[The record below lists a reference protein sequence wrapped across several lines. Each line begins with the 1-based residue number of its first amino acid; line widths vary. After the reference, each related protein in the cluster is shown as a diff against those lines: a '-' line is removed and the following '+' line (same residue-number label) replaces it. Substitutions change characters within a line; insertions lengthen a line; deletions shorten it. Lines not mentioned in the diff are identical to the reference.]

1 MYMSR
6 SSRALKFG
14 SKVSARLAHPYRDLD
29 VIDAR
34 APRFNQAVI
43 GTLALVAVLTGWW
56 PLLGLLALQFALGL
70 TFGRRFCLPCVAYF
84 ELVQPRLGEGELE
97 DARAPRFANMIGLV
111 VLTAATI
118 ASAAGLQT
126 LGWALAL
133 LVSALALLA
142 AVTGFCT
149 GCEIYRLG
157 ARLRGIGHGELRRV
171 DPADVGIAAGAG
183 DTVVQFTHP
192 LCSECHTL
200 EGRLR
205 DAGRAVVTVDVKLRP
220 DLARKYGIGIVPT
233 AVAVDAAGTV
243 TARLA

>member
-1 MYMSR
+1 MTDR
-6 SSRALKFG
+6 R
-14 SKVSARLAHPYRDLD
+14 AHPYRDLD

-34 APRFNQAVI
+34 APRFNQAAI
-43 GTLALVAVLTGWW
+43 GTLALVAVFTGWW

-70 TFGRRFCLPCVAYF
+70 ALGRRWCLPCLAYF
-84 ELVQPRLGEGELE
+84 ELVQPRIGEGELE
-97 DARAPRFANMIGLV
+97 DARAPRFANVMGFA
-111 VLTAATI
+111 VLTAATV
-118 ASAAGLQT
+118 AHAAGLHA
-126 LGWALAL
+126 LGTALAV

-157 ARLRGIGHGELRRV
+157 ARLRGIGHGDLRRI
-171 DPADVGIAAGAG
+171 DPADVRLAAHG
-183 DTVVQFTHP
+183 DGTVVEFTHP
-192 LCSECHTL
+192 LCSECLTL
-200 EGRLR
+200 ERELRASGR
-205 DAGRAVVTVDVKLRP
+205 DVVTVDVRTRP